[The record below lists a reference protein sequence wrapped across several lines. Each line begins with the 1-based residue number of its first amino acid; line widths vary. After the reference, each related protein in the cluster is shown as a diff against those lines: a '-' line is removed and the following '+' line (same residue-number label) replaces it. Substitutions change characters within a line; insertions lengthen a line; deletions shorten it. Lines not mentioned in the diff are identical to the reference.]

1 MGNFPTNFFRPYRM
15 TSSQLNSF
23 PCVQGQL
30 IFTTDDRRIY
40 IDTTNAKA
48 GRLEVAAEAI
58 TNVEL
63 GTDKR
68 TLTFTKAD
76 RSTFNHK
83 IVVDIDS
90 ELDAQSL
97 NPVQNAVV
105 SAAINAAQSDIED
118 IFEAIV
124 ALEKKN
130 SSLEDAVEQN
140 AGDITDN
147 LNAINANTSAIQA
160 LQGNVQTLTNADKA
174 LQNNINTNSTNIG
187 TNANNISSL
196 QTSVN
201 DLNKKD
207 GELQESING
216 ISNTLTNFQ
225 TTTSNNFTTV
235 NENITKIINGTT
247 VVKKADSAT
256 SAASATSAGKATND
270 GNGKNIANT
279 YETKENAASNVASL
293 QTYAEAKADAA
304 LNSAKSDAASKISAH
319 NIATDT
325 HNDIRLLISSLST
338 QVNEFL
344 DVTDDKRD
352 QLSEVLQLID
362 NNKGTLDSLTTNKI
376 NKSDIVDDLVTSS
389 SDKVLSAKQG
399 AALKESLDT
408 LSNAAAT
415 KTELSAHI
423 DNTNNPHKVTKE
435 QIGLSDVNNTS
446 DADKPVSEAQAAA
459 IADAKKA
466 GTDAQLA
473 IDKHE
478 INTNNPH
485 NVNLTQL
492 GINVTAEKLNLVDG
506 VTSNIQEQL
515 NNKANKD
522 SIPTKY
528 AGSSSAGG
536 AADSALKLQIEQTIS
551 LSGDATGS
559 ANFDGSEAITID
571 VTVVDDSHNHITSNI
586 DGLDN
591 TLSSINTKLNAS
603 INELSV
609 SGTTVTYTKTDGTT
623 GSITTQDTTY
633 SNATDSQDGL
643 MSSVDKA
650 KIDDMPQFVFCTK
663 EQYAEYGDI
672 VKTDGKIYFIS

>member
-15 TSSQLNSF
+15 TSSQLNNF

-76 RSTFNHK
+76 GSTFNHK

-105 SAAINAAQSDIED
+105 SAAINATQSDIED

-147 LNAINANTSAIQA
+147 LNAINANTSAIQV
-160 LQGNVQTLTNADKA
+160 LQGNVQTLTNADEA
-174 LQNNINTNSTNIG
+174 LQNNINTN
-187 TNANNISSL
+187 NANIDINASNISSL

-201 DLNKKD
+201 NLNKKD
-207 GELQESING
+207 EELQGSLNDV
-216 ISNTLTNFQ
+216 SNTLTNFQ
-225 TTTSNNFTTV
+225 TTTNNNFTTV
-235 NENITKIINGTT
+235 NENITKIVNGTT
-247 VVKKADSAT
+247 VVKKAESAT
-256 SAASATSAGKATND
+256 SATSAGKATND

-279 YETKENAASNVASL
+279 YETKANAASNVASL

-325 HNDIRLLISSLST
+325 HNDIRLLISGLST

-399 AALKESLDT
+399 AALKASLDT
-408 LSNAAAT
+408 LSNTAAT

-435 QIGLSDVNNTS
+435 QVGLSDVNNTS
-446 DADKPVSEAQAAA
+446 DADKPVSEAQAVA

-466 GTDAQLA
+466 GIDAQLT
-473 IDKHE
+473 IDNHE
-478 INTNNPH
+478 TNTNNPH
-485 NVNLTQL
+485 NVTLAQL
-492 GINVTAEKLNLVDG
+492 GVNVTADKLNLVDG
-506 VTSNIQEQL
+506 VTSDIQEQL

-522 SIPTKY
+522 SVPTTY

-536 AADSALKLQIEQTIS
+536 AADSALKLSFEQTIG
-551 LSGDATGS
+551 LSGDVTGS
-559 ANFDGSEAITID
+559 ANFDGSKSIIID
-571 VTVVDDSHNHITSNI
+571 VAVVDDSHNHITSNI

-633 SNATDSQDGL
+633 SNATDSKDGL

-650 KIDDMPQFVFCTK
+650 KIDNMPQFVFCTK
-663 EQYAEYGDI
+663 EQYAAYGDI
-672 VKTDGKIYFIS
+672 VQTDRKIYFIN